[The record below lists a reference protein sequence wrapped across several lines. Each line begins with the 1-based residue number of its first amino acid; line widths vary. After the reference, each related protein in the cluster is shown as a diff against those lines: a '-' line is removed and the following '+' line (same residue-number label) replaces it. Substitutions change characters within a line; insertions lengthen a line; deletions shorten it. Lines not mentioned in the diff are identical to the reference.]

1 MKVFQIRSSIVLIL
15 SFSLIGSG
23 ILVPNSSAQ
32 DAQIPDWIKNVAGWW
47 ANGEISENQFL
58 DAIGYLIN
66 NNIISIPFMP
76 CSEKTESL
84 TTSSDKKVP
93 DWIKNVAGWW
103 ANGEISENEFLTG
116 IEYLIN
122 NNIIL
127 LDFIPCSIIT
137 ESQTISSAK
146 LVPDWVK
153 NNAKWWS
160 EDLIEDAD
168 FVNGIEY
175 LIKKQIIGIDNK
187 KILGNVPL
195 EDVTFSPSWQINKNN
210 LVFTA
215 SSFFEIYAKP
225 GDCIVS
231 DEGNLIWRSLSLAL
245 NPNKMDMYNEVAVW
259 NDPQKTVVVYPF
271 LTFSAYNEPGFYDY
285 YSGECDDCTTTKI
298 TQPTVLYTSSGIGH
312 QALTLLGYTSITDTE
327 IDRNPSILQQFDK
340 VIMLHNEYVTRV
352 MFDAITSHPNVI
364 YLYPNAL
371 YAEIEVDYVEQTI
384 TLIRGHNY
392 PEPEI
397 TNGFD
402 WEFDN
407 THPYEFDSV
416 CLDMGIYNIE
426 NGWMTT
432 CYPENLFLQNTEQL
446 FKLLKLNKD
455 L

>member
-1 MKVFQIRSSIVLIL
+1 MKVFQVRFLTVLIL
-15 SFSLIGSG
+15 FISLLGST
-23 ILVPNSSAQ
+23 ILIPNSLAQ
-32 DAQIPDWIKNVAGWW
+32 EDAQIPDWIKNVAGWW
-47 ANGEISENQFL
+47 ANGEISEN
-58 DAIGYLIN
+58 
-66 NNIISIPFMP
+66 
-76 CSEKTESL
+76 
-84 TTSSDKKVP
+84 
-93 DWIKNVAGWW
+93 
-103 ANGEISENEFLTG
+103 EFLAG

-127 LDFIPCSIIT
+127 LDFIPCSIKT

-160 EDLIEDAD
+160 EDLIEDTD

-195 EDVTFSPSWQINKNN
+195 EDVTFSSSWQINKNY
-210 LVFTA
+210 LVFA
-215 SSFFEIYAKP
+215 SSSFFEIYGKS

-245 NPNKMDMYNEVAVW
+245 NPNKMDMYSEVAVW

-285 YSGECDDCTTTKI
+285 YSGKCNDCTTTKI

-312 QALTLLGYTSITDTE
+312 QALTILGYPSISDIE
-327 IDRNPSILQQFDK
+327 IDKNPSILQQFDK
-340 VIMLHNEYVTRV
+340 VIMLHSEYVTRT
-352 MFDAITSHPNVI
+352 MFDAITNHPNVF

-371 YAEIEVDYVEQTI
+371 YAEIEVNYMDETI

-392 PEPEI
+392 PEPGI

-402 WEFDN
+402 WELDN

-416 CLDMGIYNIE
+416 CLDMEIYKIE
-426 NGWMTT
+426 NGWMTN

-446 FKLLKLNKD
+446 FKLLKLIKD

>member
-1 MKVFQIRSSIVLIL
+1 LKVFQVRFLTVLIL
-15 SFSLIGSG
+15 FISLLGST
-23 ILVPNSSAQ
+23 ILIPNSLAQ
-32 DAQIPDWIKNVAGWW
+32 EDAQIPDWIKNVAGWW
-47 ANGEISENQFL
+47 ANGEISEN
-58 DAIGYLIN
+58 
-66 NNIISIPFMP
+66 
-76 CSEKTESL
+76 
-84 TTSSDKKVP
+84 
-93 DWIKNVAGWW
+93 
-103 ANGEISENEFLTG
+103 EFLAG

-127 LDFIPCSIIT
+127 LDFIPCSIKT

-175 LIKKQIIGIDNK
+175 LIKKQIISIDNK

-195 EDVTFSPSWQINKNN
+195 EDVTFSSSWGIDKNY
-210 LVFTA
+210 LVFA
-215 SSFFEIYAKP
+215 SSSFFEIYAKT

-231 DEGNLIWRSLSLAL
+231 DEGNLIWRSLSLAI

-312 QALTLLGYTSITDTE
+312 QALTILGYPSISDIE
-327 IDRNPSILQQFDK
+327 IDKNPSILQQFDK
-340 VIMLHNEYVTRV
+340 VIMLHSEYVTRT
-352 MFDAITSHPNVI
+352 MFDAITNHPNVF

-371 YAEIEVDYVEQTI
+371 YAEIEVNYMDETI

-392 PEPEI
+392 PEPGI

-402 WEFDN
+402 WELDN

-416 CLDMGIYNIE
+416 CLDMEIYKIE
-426 NGWMTT
+426 NGWMTN

-446 FKLLKLNKD
+446 FKLLKLIKD